1 MHKRIKEIIY
11 QYVNSF
17 DIDNLSDEERVK
29 HAQSLINSLIST
41 NTLEKGLISN
51 ILGADIKWG
60 YGGTNDSVVEIVY
73 NGFGVVKDLKKARK
87 KDIGI
92 RMPKGISISWDDF
105 DRSIKL
111 TWDEV
116 ESAFGYR
123 IIRDFNTQNEKTILN
138 GSSGYNNNDGKLTFV
153 DNVGD
158 DHIHTYVV
166 VAISSNDNEKYD
178 ISFPKEGKAFHKAN
192 VPTGLK
198 ASKNTLNKA
207 IEISWDKAPHAA
219 AYTIKRDG
227 SIIVANHRSTS
238 YIDEVRDDKEHKYQV
253 KSEGFTNLADSRY
266 TNPKIGKGYSSTTP
280 PENPKASVNKLKESV
295 ELTWEEVENAK
306 SYRIE
311 RDGDVIR
318 SNYRDTL
325 FVDKVGDNKNHT
337 YKIMS
342 EGVVEDAN
350 SVYSSEFTGRG
361 YSVAR
366 QPKPSASYN
375 KRELSVLISWKQADY
390 ASSYVIRRD
399 GEVLSEV
406 ESTSYVDKVGDN
418 KEHFYDVMSKGVVD
432 GAESDY
438 SGKVIGKGYR
448 KAKKPFNIYATS
460 NVLDRAVKIE
470 WDSVE
475 DHVYSVKRDD
485 KIIISKLS
493 GNEFVD
499 NVGDGDSHTYRV
511 MSEGEVLLA
520 NSQWSS
526 AVNGRGYVKTSPV
539 KNFHATYDKHE
550 GEIVLTWDK
559 SKGAVGYTIRKDG
572 KTLVIK
578 HEGTTYTD
586 IVGDSD
592 EHTYEIKSNGIVG
605 QADSD
610 FSNPVSGRGK

>member
-11 QYVNSF
+11 QYVNDF

-29 HAQSLINSLIST
+29 YAQSLINSLIST

-51 ILGADIKWG
+51 VLGADIKWG

-73 NGFGVVKDLKKARK
+73 NGFGIVKDLKKARK

-92 RMPKGISISWDDF
+92 RMPKGISISWDEF

-111 TWDEV
+111 SWDEV

-123 IIRDFNTQNEKTILN
+123 IIRDFNTQIEKTILD
-138 GSSGYNNNDGKLTFV
+138 GSSGFNNNDGKLTLV

-158 DHIHTYVV
+158 DHVHTYVI

-178 ISFPKEGKAFHKAN
+178 VSFPKEGKAFHKAS
-192 VPTGLK
+192 VPTNLK
-198 ASKNTLNKA
+198 ASNNTLNRA
-207 IEISWDKAPHAA
+207 IEISWDKSPYAV

-227 SIIVANHRSTS
+227 SIIVANHKSTS

-253 KSEGFTNLADSRY
+253 KSEGSIDSADSRY
-266 TNPKIGKGYSSTTP
+266 TNPKVGKGYSSTTP
-280 PENPKASVNKLKESV
+280 PENTKASVNKLKESV
-295 ELTWEEVENAK
+295 ELTWDKIENAK

-311 RDGDVIR
+311 RDGEVVK
-318 SNYRDTL
+318 SNHKSEL
-325 FVDKVGDNKNHT
+325 FIDKVGDNKNHT
-337 YKIMS
+337 YRVMS

-350 SVYSSEFTGRG
+350 SVYSSEFVGRG
-361 YSVAR
+361 YSIAK

-399 GEVLSEV
+399 GEILSEV
-406 ESTSYVDKVGDN
+406 ESTSYIDKVGDS

-438 SGKVIGKGYR
+438 SETVIGKGYR
-448 KAKKPFNIYATS
+448 KAKKPFNVYATS
-460 NVLDRAVKIE
+460 NVLEKAVRIR
-470 WDSVE
+470 WDSTE
-475 DHVYSVKRDD
+475 DYVYSIKRDD

-493 GNEFVD
+493 GNEFID
-499 NVGDGDSHTYRV
+499 NVGDGNSHTYRV

-526 AVNGRGYVKTSPV
+526 AVNGRGYVKAQPV
-539 KNFHATYDKHE
+539 KNFHATYDKYE

-559 SKGAVGYTIRKDG
+559 SKDAVGYTIKKDE
-572 KTLVIK
+572 KILIIK
-578 HEGTTYTD
+578 YEDTTYTD
-586 IVGDSD
+586 TVNDSE

-610 FSNPVSGRGK
+610 FSSQVLGRSK